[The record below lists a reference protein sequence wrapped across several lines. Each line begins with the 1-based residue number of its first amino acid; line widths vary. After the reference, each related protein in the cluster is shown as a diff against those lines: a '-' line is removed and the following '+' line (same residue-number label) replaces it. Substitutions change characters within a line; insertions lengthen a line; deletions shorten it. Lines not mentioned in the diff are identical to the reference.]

1 MATSTPQLT
10 ERPPVVAILGH
21 IDHGKST
28 LLDYIRKSNIVQGE
42 AGGIT
47 QHISAY
53 EIQYNDSE
61 RGQKRITFVDTPG
74 HESFSAVRSRGA
86 NVADIAILLV
96 SAEDGVMPQTKE
108 ALKSI
113 KEDNTPFI
121 VAINK
126 IDSPKANIDQTRAS
140 LLEHEI
146 YLEGYGG
153 DVPAVPIS
161 AKTGQGVDDL
171 LSMILLVAELEG
183 LTTDEAALASGVVV
197 EANKDQKRGISATV
211 IVKSGTLSVGQHA
224 VAHTALSPIR
234 SIENTDGKKLETA
247 NASTPIVISGWNELP
262 LVGSTFSAFA
272 TKKEAEA
279 YARIAQDIATAD
291 TVAAP
296 IRKKTSSE
304 HVVIPLIIKTDVSGT
319 GEAIMFEL
327 QKLENDRISFNI
339 LTNTTGTI
347 GEKDLK
353 LATASPDA
361 LIVGMGVSVDA
372 QAEALREREGITI
385 KTFSIIYELIDW
397 LKEIALERTPRL
409 LVDEVLGEAKVLAVF
424 NQNKKSQVLGGKVK
438 MGSIKI
444 GIKVRILRRD
454 AEIGRG
460 VVKELQQQK
469 IKSDRVEEGTEF
481 GAAVVADVDIAPGD
495 FLEAIEQVSR

>member
-1 MATSTPQLT
+1 MATPSPKLT

-47 QHISAY
+47 QHISTY
-53 EIQYNDSE
+53 EIKHNDPE

-74 HESFSAVRSRGA
+74 HESFCAVRSRGA

-140 LLEHEI
+140 LLENEI

-153 DVPAVPIS
+153 DIPAVPIS

-171 LSMILLVAELEG
+171 LSMILLVAELEE
-183 LTTDEAALASGVVV
+183 LTTDENAQASGIVV
-197 EANKDQKRGISATV
+197 EANKDQKRGISATI
-211 IVKSGTLSVGQHA
+211 IVKSGTLRIGQHIA
-224 VAHTALSPIR
+224 AHTALSPIR
-234 SIENTDGKKLETA
+234 SIEDTDGNKRDIVT
-247 NASTPIVISGWNELP
+247 ASTPVVISGWNELP
-262 LVGSTFSAFA
+262 LVGTPFEAFA

-279 YARIAQDIATAD
+279 YTLLAHNFAQANAVTA
-291 TVAAP
+291 P
-296 IRKKTSSE
+296 MRKRTSAE
-304 HVVIPLIIKTDVSGT
+304 HTVIPLIIKTDVSGT
-319 GEAIMFEL
+319 GEAIIFEL
-327 QKLENDRISFNI
+327 QKLENERISFNI

-361 LIVGMGVSVDA
+361 IIVGMGVSVDA

-397 LKEIALERTPRL
+397 LKEVAEERTPRL
-409 LVDEVLGEAKVLAVF
+409 LVDEVQGEAKVLAVF

-469 IKSDRVEEGTEF
+469 IKSDRVEEGSEF
-481 GAAVVADVDIAPGD
+481 GAAIVADVDIAPGD

>member
-1 MATSTPQLT
+1 MATPSPKLT

-28 LLDYIRKSNIVQGE
+28 LLDYIRKSNIVQDE

-53 EIQYNDSE
+53 EIQYDDPE

-74 HESFSAVRSRGA
+74 HESFCAVRSRGA
-86 NVADIAILLV
+86 TIADIAILLV

-161 AKTGQGVDDL
+161 AKTGQGIDDL
-171 LSMILLVAELEG
+171 LSMILLVAELEE
-183 LTTDEAALASGVVV
+183 LTTDETAPASGIVV

-211 IVKSGTLSVGQHA
+211 IIKSGTMRIGQYVA
-224 VAHTALSPIR
+224 AHTAVSPIR
-234 SIENTDGKKLETA
+234 SIENTDGKKLEA
-247 NASTPIVISGWNELP
+247 AGASTPIVISGWNELP
-262 LVGSTFSAFA
+262 CVGSAFTTFA

-279 YARIAQDIATAD
+279 YAILARDIAQTD
-291 TVAAP
+291 TVATP
-296 IRKKTSSE
+296 VRKKTSAE

-319 GEAIMFEL
+319 GEAIAFEL

-353 LATASPDA
+353 LAIASPDA

-460 VVKELQQQK
+460 VIKELQQQK